1 MYYPSCLGYFVKCL
15 EHVHAMLGVIPLWS
29 TNAALALKHRRILL
43 SSIVWS
49 LDSLRA
55 RFLTSDFAL
64 RP

>member
-1 MYYPSCLGYFVKCL
+1 
-15 EHVHAMLGVIPLWS
+15 MLAVIPLWS
-29 TNAALALKHRRILL
+29 PNAALALKNGRILL

-55 RFLTSDFAL
+55 GFLTSDFAL